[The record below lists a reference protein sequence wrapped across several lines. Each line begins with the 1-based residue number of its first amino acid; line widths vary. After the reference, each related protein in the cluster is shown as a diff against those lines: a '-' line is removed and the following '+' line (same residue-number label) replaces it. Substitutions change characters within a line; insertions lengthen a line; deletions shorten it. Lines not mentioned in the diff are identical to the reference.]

1 MGPVAV
7 YAEGFLKMARS
18 ARKEAEIRKAALRL
32 FVEKGYEGTSTRE
45 IARLA
50 GTAEGN
56 LYRHFASK
64 TDLARKL
71 FEACAERMG
80 TALQNALAGRE
91 GPRSRLGALLVGMFE
106 FALQEPEAFAYLQQL
121 HRHPVIWNP
130 PPAVVLPKTYFV
142 AVIREGI
149 HQGCISSRRSGAGH
163 RLDRGYD
170 PACVLV
176 LAHGVCGFPR
186 RYGGPDPGSRLPD
199 AGAHAPLR
207 SRGRR
212 GHERIP
218 IGPPGG
224 GKRLRI
230 DAGQPVPQCALKG
243 GQQGMACWVELLR
256 G

>member
-7 YAEGFLKMARS
+7 CAEGFLKMARS

-32 FVEKGYEGTSTRE
+32 FVEKGYEATSTRE

-80 TALQNALAGRE
+80 TALQNALAGRK
-91 GPRSRLGALLVGMFE
+91 GPRGRLSALLVGMFD

-149 HQGCISSRRSGAGH
+149 HQGAFRPLDPELATAWIVGMIQHAFWFWRMGYVASPEDMVDQTREAAFRILERTLPCAQEVVEATSASR
-163 RLDRGYD
+163 
-170 PACVLV
+170 
-176 LAHGVCGFPR
+176 
-186 RYGGPDPGSRLPD
+186 
-199 AGAHAPLR
+199 
-207 SRGRR
+207 
-212 GHERIP
+212 
-218 IGPPGG
+218 
-224 GKRLRI
+224 
-230 DAGQPVPQCALKG
+230 
-243 GQQGMACWVELLR
+243 
-256 G
+256 